1 MWVNTKGECV
11 FANSQWY
18 AITGMNRI
26 GMRPVDWVK
35 AVHPE
40 DRDQLHADV
49 VSLFASKQT
58 SFEREIRLNAET
70 PQGKVFKVEV
80 RVQPHRVERQA
91 MLVFRDITEKKQLG
105 QKRAQSTELL
115 AAINRIISGFLV
127 NQDVL
132 KHFTETLEIVLEVSD
147 SEYGF
152 LSERMTNDNGEHYMR
167 AHAISDISWDEMSK
181 KMYSAFHV
189 DKYMDFHE
197 LDNLFGHVLLT
208 GETVISNDP
217 QNDKRAGGFP
227 PGHRNMDAYLVMP
240 LLVGSQVV
248 GMIAIANR
256 PGGYDQTLVD
266 WMEPVRTS
274 LSSMII
280 SMRAQRE
287 RRAAQKALLQA
298 KEEAEKANNAKSVFL
313 ATMSHEIR
321 TPMNG
326 IIGMCDLL
334 VDTELTA
341 QQHHYVK
348 TISRSS
354 SSLLSIINDVLD
366 LSKLEAGK
374 VQVSKH
380 RFDLERLSLD
390 VANMLGPA
398 CFSKGVEIIFNY
410 APGMPR
416 YFIGDAAK
424 IRQILINLTANAI
437 KFTDKGHVMI
447 KASVNFNG
455 EVELSVH
462 DTGIGMEPDQ
472 ITELFQMF
480 HQIDQSANRRNEGTG
495 LGLDISRRL
504 ARLMGGD
511 IEARSS
517 KGVGSCFTLHLPLR
531 LVNHEDDSQGQAQD
545 LLDMHGICVLVVDD
559 NDLGRSIL
567 EQRFAFLGA
576 TTVSVNNA
584 AEALLQVEYAIYNNK
599 PIELAVVDIHMP
611 DLGGGWLVRELNN
624 LFGEDAPKV
633 ILLGEEKTQTETI
646 EAPVIKV
653 LPKLLGANQIT
664 EIMNHLVPML
674 KKRLSV
680 KEIQNRLEQLSRQ
693 DLFGVSHEE
702 QPAKVK
708 FRGEVLL
715 VEDNPINQDV
725 AALALE
731 KLGCA
736 VEVAFDG
743 YQALGRIRSKRYDLI
758 FMDCQMPNMD
768 GLTATR
774 KIREHERTHGA
785 IRVPIVAMTANA
797 LADDRDKC
805 LEAGMDDYLAKP
817 VRRSDMLNILEIYLR
832 KDSNSEK
839 PDTEFSPSFTSQ
851 PELSHKPNL
860 TVLSEMMDHNETL
873 IRRIVMRY
881 KTTLKAELSFLNQ
894 KGSFLNKKELAIQLH
909 RMKGEA
915 SSSGY
920 IEFAAYLAGIE
931 SGIRNGSLQ
940 INNTLIKTLIEHIE
954 EVIDCEARLD

>member
-1 MWVNTKGECV
+1 MKHRPPKPPEKPTRYQYSAGDDNPIGSMWVNTKGECV

-227 PGHRNMDAYLVMP
+227 PGHRNMDAYLGMP

-424 IRQILINLTANAI
+424 SG
-437 KFTDKGHVMI
+437 KF
-447 KASVNFNG
+447 
-455 EVELSVH
+455 
-462 DTGIGMEPDQ
+462 
-472 ITELFQMF
+472 
-480 HQIDQSANRRNEGTG
+480 
-495 LGLDISRRL
+495 
-504 ARLMGGD
+504 
-511 IEARSS
+511 
-517 KGVGSCFTLHLPLR
+517 
-531 LVNHEDDSQGQAQD
+531 
-545 LLDMHGICVLVVDD
+545 
-559 NDLGRSIL
+559 
-567 EQRFAFLGA
+567 
-576 TTVSVNNA
+576 
-584 AEALLQVEYAIYNNK
+584 
-599 PIELAVVDIHMP
+599 
-611 DLGGGWLVRELNN
+611 
-624 LFGEDAPKV
+624 
-633 ILLGEEKTQTETI
+633 
-646 EAPVIKV
+646 
-653 LPKLLGANQIT
+653 
-664 EIMNHLVPML
+664 
-674 KKRLSV
+674 
-680 KEIQNRLEQLSRQ
+680 
-693 DLFGVSHEE
+693 
-702 QPAKVK
+702 
-708 FRGEVLL
+708 
-715 VEDNPINQDV
+715 
-725 AALALE
+725 
-731 KLGCA
+731 
-736 VEVAFDG
+736 
-743 YQALGRIRSKRYDLI
+743 
-758 FMDCQMPNMD
+758 
-768 GLTATR
+768 
-774 KIREHERTHGA
+774 
-785 IRVPIVAMTANA
+785 
-797 LADDRDKC
+797 
-805 LEAGMDDYLAKP
+805 
-817 VRRSDMLNILEIYLR
+817 
-832 KDSNSEK
+832 
-839 PDTEFSPSFTSQ
+839 
-851 PELSHKPNL
+851 
-860 TVLSEMMDHNETL
+860 
-873 IRRIVMRY
+873 
-881 KTTLKAELSFLNQ
+881 
-894 KGSFLNKKELAIQLH
+894 
-909 RMKGEA
+909 
-915 SSSGY
+915 
-920 IEFAAYLAGIE
+920 
-931 SGIRNGSLQ
+931 
-940 INNTLIKTLIEHIE
+940 
-954 EVIDCEARLD
+954 